1 VRARDSCGEQGS
13 RRAVDRVLAA
23 AGDFV
28 QRTERQ
34 SALRQMPID
43 RLDTERQHGPRA
55 RCSLF
60 ETLNAF
66 TKFCENRKRRGGA
79 HVLSTTHLA
88 MMSSLFVL
96 FALSSQSE
104 QARER

>member
-1 VRARDSCGEQGS
+1 M
-13 RRAVDRVLAA
+13 RAVDRVLAA
-23 AGDFV
+23 VGDFV
-28 QRTERQ
+28 QRAERQ
-34 SALRQMPID
+34 SALRQMPVD
-43 RLDTERQHGPRA
+43 RLDTELQHGPGPRG
-55 RCSLF
+55 SVF

-88 MMSSLFVL
+88 MMSSLLVPY
-96 FALSSQSE
+96 ALLSQPE